1 MSLKIC
7 FFSGNRAE
15 YGLLKP
21 IIEKI
26 SYNPKFSVTFI
37 ISGAHLDKEYGA
49 TIEEIQ
55 KDGFDSFY
63 KVSLK
68 NSFKKDQALNSK
80 TIGLGTIKIAEA
92 LLKIKPDMF
101 VVYADRFE
109 GFAAII
115 ASTQMNIPTIHIEG
129 GDITEGGALDDSVRH
144 AMTKLS
150 HLHFTTNNEA
160 KQRILAMGEEKW
172 RVATIGYPALD
183 MIKKRNYATK
193 DEIIKKFELGSCKN
207 IILFTQHSVTTE
219 YGKAKDQFEESFNAI
234 KKISSKK
241 VRVIVTFPNNDIGG
255 DLILKRIKLNLK
267 KYENIMIFPSIG
279 RYYYHGILS
288 LSKDNSFNIVCAG
301 NSSSGIKE
309 TPTFKCPTVNIG
321 SRQLGRLRGTNIID
335 VGYNSNQIYKAFNKA
350 LFDKK
355 FISQCKKTINPYGGG
370 NSAELANNFISK
382 LNYNKEKLL
391 VKKMTL
397 KKKYLEKLS
406 NIKFYDRTD

>member
-7 FFSGNRAE
+7 IFSGNRAE

-26 SYNPKFSVTFI
+26 SLNRKFSVTFI

-49 TIEEIQ
+49 TVQEIK
-55 KDGFDSFY
+55 KDGFSNFY

-68 NSFKKDQALNSK
+68 NSFKKDHSLNSK
-80 TIGLGTIKIAEA
+80 IIGLGTVKIAEA
-92 LLKIKPDMF
+92 LFQIKPDIF

-109 GFAAII
+109 GFAAVI
-115 ASTQMNIPTIHIEG
+115 AATQMNIPTIHIEG

-150 HLHFTTNNEA
+150 HIHFTTNNEA

-183 MIKKRNYATK
+183 MIKKKNYATK
-193 DEIIKKFELGSCKN
+193 KEIVKKFELGTCKN

-219 YGKAKDQFEESFNAI
+219 YGEANKQFDESFKAI
-234 KKISSKK
+234 KKISSKD
-241 VRVIVTFPNNDIGG
+241 VRVIITFPNNDIGG
-255 DLILKRIKLNLK
+255 DLILKKIKHNFEK
-267 KYENIMIFPSIG
+267 HKDIMIFPSIG

-288 LSKDNSFNIVCAG
+288 LSKDKNFNIVCAG

-335 VGYNSNQIYKAFNKA
+335 VDYNANQIYKAFIKA
-350 LFDKK
+350 LYNKK
-355 FISQCKKTINPYGGG
+355 FITECKRTANPYGGG
-370 NSAELANNFISK
+370 NSAQLANNFISK
-382 LNYNKEKLL
+382 LKYDKKRLL

-397 KKKYLEKLS
+397 KKKYLEK
-406 NIKFYDRTD
+406 IKKII